1 MIDENRELLLKCAR
15 ALEDLREDLVF
26 VGGCTTGL
34 LITDPA
40 AADIRSTRDV
50 DVIAEVGSRGE
61 YYALENESARSDSG
75 RTRRSSAAGRAQ
87 KSFSM

>member
-1 MIDENRELLLKCAR
+1 MIDENRQLLVRCAR

-40 AADIRSTRDV
+40 GFA
-50 DVIAEVGSRGE
+50 
-61 YYALENESARSDSG
+61 
-75 RTRRSSAAGRAQ
+75 
-87 KSFSM
+87 